1 MPIVSAE
8 QIEFCFMLK
17 ILFLLSPIIFVFS
30 KLSYFLKDT
39 KTSLT
44 KNSYS
49 YFIVENSE
57 TYLLVISAAMQPILI
72 ESGSEKLVPYARTL
86 P

>member
-44 KNSYS
+44 KNSYP

-72 ESGSEKLVPYARTL
+72 ESGSEKLVPYPRTL